1 MQKEKSKVVF
11 NRNMGANLQK
21 DIRSILQI
29 KEMDYHA
36 KYLGLPTILGRLKKA
51 VFTGIKERVWKKLR
65 GYKQKLLSSLGKEII
80 LKAIAQA
87 IPTYAMSIF
96 RLLETFLDEIH
107 AILAKFWSS
116 SSDQQ
121 RKIH

>member
-51 VFTGIKERVWKKLR
+51 VFTGIKERV
-65 GYKQKLLSSLGKEII
+65 
-80 LKAIAQA
+80 
-87 IPTYAMSIF
+87 
-96 RLLETFLDEIH
+96 
-107 AILAKFWSS
+107 
-116 SSDQQ
+116 
-121 RKIH
+121 